1 MKKKYSKRY
10 KELTKNSENLKPLK
24 FDDIIS
30 KVKKNCTS
38 KFDESIDVS
47 LLLNLR
53 QKEESLIILNNDII
67 NPESEYINLC
77 EINNKNDLLNGFLIF
92 ICKLEKMDIIPDLSS
107 TIIFNMMKNI
117 NLTKGLIFSQEVLLA
132 LVKSGIT
139 RENANPGEK

>member
-1 MKKKYSKRY
+1 MSQNIQNEKKFFDELAEEKFQYSALKKKCFEKLFIELSK
-10 KELTKNSENLKPLK
+10 S
-24 FDDIIS
+24 IIN
-30 KVKKNCTS
+30 KKTG
-38 KFDESIDVS
+38 ES

-107 TIIFNMMKNI
+107 TIIFIPNSS
-117 NLTKGLIFSQEVLLA
+117 IFFDLSD
-132 LVKSGIT
+132 VKCTFLGF
-139 RENANPGEK
+139 K